1 MKPKAFGIAFPRKS
15 CLGVFFSIAI
25 SLSLLTPLAPA
36 ALGAGNAASPHAYV
50 APGAA
55 PGLAFAPAISA
66 TKSDAFPDPDNDGR
80 AAPGD
85 TITYTVQ
92 IDNAGTDANGVV
104 FNDTVDANTTFVP
117 GSVTTTPLARDD
129 SYAAVGNVGI
139 NVPAANGVSAN
150 DSDPD
155 GDTLTASAA
164 ATSAQGG
171 DVAMNPDGSFTYN
184 PPAGFEGSDSFT
196 YSVTDGDGPA
206 DTATVNVN
214 VSGMVWFVNSS
225 AAAGGDGRLTSPFN
239 ALTGAGSF
247 DAVAADDQN
256 DNIFLHSGG
265 YTGGLALKSGQA
277 LIGQGSTASLETVAG
292 LSPLPPYSQPL
303 PATGGSNPVIGGAS
317 GISLATNNL
326 LRGVTIN
333 NSAGTGISGSAF
345 GTLAVADTA
354 VDSAGQALDL
364 DNGQLNASFQSISST
379 GSGSAGVSL
388 TNVAANSVFSGGAT
402 TVNGAAGV
410 GIVLGN
416 VGSGSTLSFG
426 ATGVLA
432 RNATGIDLD
441 AVQGSVAFGA
451 TNIPNPVDAG
461 GYGIRVRN
469 SSAAVAFGSATVSD
483 SKTVVPQTDTAPA
496 DNFPDNDGDGDAIF
510 LSNNTGSFAVGGGA
524 LSNCGNDCV
533 DARESSN
540 VTLSGVAISN
550 PGQDVTGAT
559 QGFGGHGV
567 YALNLKGSNG
577 LSGGSVSGFNLPGR
591 DGLLVTSNMFAQTFT
606 VAGTTFQN
614 GTGGSGVRGTAA
626 GTANVTLNVGGA
638 TSNPATNS
646 TFSNIL
652 SSAVIASSAD
662 TSTLNLTVQNST
674 FQNSPVEGKMNI
686 EASTAQAGHG
696 AFNVLNNTFNNVYRT
711 ASTGVGL
718 VNLTG
723 GGTVAGNTFS
733 ANVSGNTIS
742 NVGGG
747 TTACGGGAAF
757 CAGPTQAI
765 VIFASGATN
774 VSGTVVVNGNN
785 LTAVQQGGLLLDL
798 ANTGA
803 GLSPVS
809 AKITNNVFG
818 TNSAR
823 VGAGGASVT
832 VHSGIRVIRRVDG
845 SPSANVLVSGNTVR
859 NGSGSAGSALNSPG
873 IFLRTQNTASMDV
886 TATGNDVETN
896 TSGVVA
902 EVRADTVN
910 ATSTLCLDANGNTL
924 AAGSGLI
931 SLTEG
936 TGVLNVEQASA
947 AALATANGIPAGN
960 ISPVSG
966 SPNYGVACAAPVA
979 MLRPYTNAG
988 RNYLASV
995 QGSTKSGH
1003 GFAYL
1008 SGSRSAEPFETL
1020 PGLDAWRSNSKSLG
1034 GPWFGYAARSVA
1046 LVSGLT
1052 DTVVRPARA
1061 AALPATAYAPAAPP
1075 APFSGETVS
1084 VNVGTLPAGKSITIT
1099 FQATINNPFNA
1110 TQASNQGTVS
1120 GSNFAP
1126 VPTDDPSTGAFGD
1139 PTLTQVGVPATI
1151 SCPADINVNTD
1162 AGQFSASVAFAV
1174 TAAGTPNP
1182 TVDCKVGATSITSP
1196 HTFPVGTT
1204 AVQCTAT
1211 NGVGAPA
1218 SCSFNVTVNDNQ
1230 APVVNCP
1237 PDVAASAAPNSCDA
1251 SVNVGTPSVVDNDP
1265 SVTASGTRSDAQ
1277 PLSATY
1283 PVGTTTITWT
1293 ATDAAGNSGSC
1304 QQTVTVADAT
1314 APVITLNGPAAT
1326 TVECH
1331 TSFADPGANAS
1342 DNCGGSV
1349 PVTAA
1354 GSVNVN
1360 VPGNYAVTYNAT
1372 DAAGNAAAPVTRT
1385 VTVVD
1390 TTQPT
1395 VSLNGAADVTV
1406 ECHTS
1411 YADAGASAND
1421 SCAGALPVSVSGS
1434 VNANAVGDYTLTYTA
1449 TDASGNTGTATR
1461 VVHVRDTT
1469 APAVTLN
1476 GANPLTVTQ
1485 GSAFVDPGA
1494 TAVDSCGGPLPVNVS
1509 GSVNTAVVGTYT
1521 LTYTATDASG
1531 NTGAATRTVF
1541 VVYSF
1546 NGFFSPVNNPPV
1558 LNEVKAGQNV
1568 PLKFSLN
1575 GYKGMAIFAPGYPA
1589 SQQVSCAN
1597 NVPINVLEETD
1608 ATGNSSLTY
1617 DAGSD
1622 RYHYNWKTEKSWA
1635 GTCRVLVVK
1644 LSDGTTHTA
1653 NFKFK

>member
-1 MKPKAFGIAFPRKS
+1 M
-15 CLGVFFSIAI
+15 
-25 SLSLLTPLAPA
+25 
-36 ALGAGNAASPHAYV
+36 
-50 APGAA
+50 
-55 PGLAFAPAISA
+55 ISA

-85 TITYTVQ
+85 TITYTVKVNNGGA
-92 IDNAGTDANGVV
+92 DDAEDVV

-117 GSVTTTPLARDD
+117 GSVTTTPLARND
-129 SYAAVGNVGI
+129 SYAAVGNVRI
-139 NVPAANGVSAN
+139 NVPAANGVSSN

-155 GDTLTASAA
+155 GDALTASAG

-171 DVAMNPDGSFTYN
+171 NVSMSPDGGFTYN

-206 DTATVNVN
+206 DTATVTVN
-214 VSGMVWFVNSS
+214 VSGMVWFVDAS

-239 ALTGAGSF
+239 ALTGPGSF

-256 DNIFLHSGG
+256 DNIFIYGG
-265 YTGGLALKSGQA
+265 SYTGGLALKSGQA

-326 LRGVTIN
+326 LRGITVN
-333 NSAGTGISGSAF
+333 NSGGTGISGSAY
-345 GTLAVADTA
+345 GTLAVADTT
-354 VDSAGQALDL
+354 VNSTGQALDL
-364 DNGQLNASFQSISST
+364 DNGQLNASFQSISSN
-379 GSGSAGVSL
+379 GSGAEGISL

-402 TVNGAAGV
+402 TVDGAAGV
-410 GIVLGN
+410 GIALGN
-416 VGSGSTLSFG
+416 VGSGSALSFG
-426 ATGVLA
+426 ATGVLG

-441 AVQGSVAFGA
+441 AVQGVVAFGA
-451 TNIPNPVDAG
+451 TSIPNPGAAG

-469 SSAAVAFGSATVSD
+469 SSAAVTFGSATVSD
-483 SKTVVPQTDTAPA
+483 SNVTVAQADTSPA

-540 VTLSGVAISN
+540 VTLSGVDISN
-550 PGQDVTGAT
+550 PGQDAAGAT

-567 YALNLKGSNG
+567 YALNLKGANG
-577 LSGGSVSGFNLPGR
+577 VSGGSVSGFNLSAR

-614 GTGGSGVRGTAA
+614 GTGNSGVRGAAA
-626 GTANVTLNVGGA
+626 GTANITLTVGGA
-638 TSNPATNS
+638 TSNVATNC
-646 TFSNIL
+646 TFSNIPAAAL
-652 SSAVIASSAD
+652 VATSAD

-674 FQNSPVEGKMNI
+674 FENAPVNGKNNI
-686 EASTAQAGHG
+686 VGLTSQAGHG
-696 AFNVLNNTFNNVYRT
+696 TFNVLNNTFNNVFRT
-711 ASTGVGL
+711 ASTGEAL
-718 VNLTG
+718 INLSG

-747 TTACGGGAAF
+747 GTACGPF
-757 CAGPTQAI
+757 CAGPLQSI
-765 VIFASGATN
+765 LIFVSGATN
-774 VSGTVVVNGNN
+774 VSGPVVVDGNN
-785 LTAVQQGGLLLDL
+785 LTAVQQGGLLLDM
-798 ANTGA
+798 ANAGA
-803 GLSPVS
+803 GLSPVT

-832 VHSGIRVIRRVDG
+832 NLSGIRVIRRADG
-845 SPSANVLVSGNTVR
+845 SPAANVLVSGNTVR

-886 TATGNDVETN
+886 TATANDVETN

-902 EVRADTVN
+902 ELRADTSN
-910 ATSTLCLDANGNTL
+910 PTSILCLDANGNTL

-947 AALATANGIPAGN
+947 AALATANAVPAGN
-960 ISPVSG
+960 ITPVSG
-966 SPNYGVACAAPVA
+966 TPNYGVACAAPVA
-979 MLRPYTNAG
+979 MLRPHTSAG
-988 RNYLASV
+988 VTYLASA
-995 QGSTKSGH
+995 QGPATKAGH

-1008 SGSRSAEPFETL
+1008 SGSRSAEPFEAL

-1034 GPWFGYAARSVA
+1034 GLWFNYAARGVA
-1046 LVSGLT
+1046 LGSGLT

-1061 AALPATAYAPAAPP
+1061 AAALPAPAYVPAAAPAA
-1075 APFSGETVS
+1075 FSGETVT
-1084 VNVGTLPAGKSITIT
+1084 VDVGTLPAGKSMTIT
-1099 FQATINNPFNA
+1099 FRATINNPFNA
-1110 TQASNQGTVS
+1110 TQVSNQGTVS
-1120 GSNFAP
+1120 GGNFAP
-1126 VPTDDPSTGAFGD
+1126 VVTDDPATGALGD
-1139 PTLTQVGVPATI
+1139 PTVTQVGVPATI

-1182 TVDCKVGATSITSP
+1182 TVDCKVGATSISSP

-1211 NGVGAPA
+1211 NGIGAPA

-1230 APVVNCP
+1230 TPVVNCP
-1237 PDVAASAAPNSCDA
+1237 PDVAANAAPNSCDA
-1251 SVNVGTPSVVDNDP
+1251 SVDVGTPSVSDNDP
-1265 SVTASGTRSDAQ
+1265 NVTANGTRSDAQ
-1277 PLSATY
+1277 PLNAPY

-1293 ATDAAGNSGSC
+1293 ATDAAGNSASC

-1331 TSFADPGANAS
+1331 NSFADPGATAS

-1349 PVTAA
+1349 AVTAG

-1360 VPGNYAVTYNAT
+1360 VPGTYTVTYNAT

-1395 VSLNGAADVTV
+1395 VSLNGPADVTV

-1411 YADAGASAND
+1411 YTDAGASATD

-1434 VNANAVGDYTLTYTA
+1434 VNVNAVGDYTLTYTA

-1469 APAVTLN
+1469 APAVTVN
-1476 GANPLTVTQ
+1476 GANPMTVAH

-1494 TAVDSCGGPLPVNVS
+1494 TASDSCGGPLPVSVS
-1509 GSVNTAVVGTYT
+1509 GSVNTGVIGTYT
-1521 LTYTATDASG
+1521 LTYSATDASG
-1531 NTGAATRTVF
+1531 NTGTATRTVF

-1546 NGFFSPVNNPPV
+1546 NGFFSPVDNPPV

-1589 SQQVSCAN
+1589 SQQVGCAN
-1597 NVPINVLEETD
+1597 NVPVNVLEETD
-1608 ATGNSSLTY
+1608 TPGNNSLTY

-1622 RYHYNWKTEKSWA
+1622 RYQYNWKTEKSWA